1 MKFDPAAAL
10 VAYHKV
16 LDGHNIT
23 AVRHWFAENVAYTSA
38 GLGTVQGREKVLAAI
53 EKYFSV
59 SPDHQAWDDKVLAIS
74 ERVAVCEW
82 HLRATNKTTGVVVE
96 RHGLETITF
105 DDQDKI
111 KSVVVVDHTA

>member
-1 MKFDPAAAL
+1 MKFDPASAL

-16 LDGHNIT
+16 LDGHDIA
-23 AVRHWFAENVAYTSA
+23 AVRNWFAEDVQYTSG
-38 GLGTVQGREKVLAAI
+38 GLGTVQGRDKVLAAI

-59 SPDHQAWDDKVLAIS
+59 SPDHQAWDDKVRAVS

-82 HLRATNKTTGVVVE
+82 RLRATNKVTGAVVE

-105 DDQDKI
+105 DEQGKI
-111 KSVVVVDHTA
+111 TNVVVIDATA

>member
-16 LDGHNIT
+16 LDGHDIA
-23 AVRHWFAENVAYTSA
+23 AVRNWFAENVAYTSA

-74 ERVAVCEW
+74 ERVAVCDW
-82 HLRATNKTTGVVVE
+82 HLRATNKVTGAVVE

-105 DDQDKI
+105 DGHGKI
-111 KSVVVVDHTA
+111 ESVVVVDTVP